1 MGDAV
6 EIDTSVGVAVGLL
19 ATMWVAANVITIFGV
34 GCTVGNVEVSG
45 LLHEHK
51 IRIAKKA
58 QLRLKLVTL
67 QILVNFISNRPS
79 KMVTHVITG
88 PRVAFR

>member
-1 MGDAV
+1 MGVAAGIV
-6 EIDTSVGVAVGLL
+6 TSVGVAVGLP
-19 ATMWVAANVITIFGV
+19 ATTWVAANAITIFGV

-51 IRIAKKA
+51 ISIAKTA

-67 QILVNFISNRPS
+67 QILVNFISSRPS
-79 KMVTHVITG
+79 KMMIHVITG
-88 PRVAFR
+88 PRLAFR